1 MQTKSIDVHNN
12 EIHFNPKA
20 FGQRYTVNGDKKLV
34 LLLSLVQGSVR
45 VL

>member
-20 FGQRYTVNGDKKLV
+20 FGQRYTVNGDKKNWCYYYHWCK
-34 LLLSLVQGSVR
+34 VR
-45 VL
+45 